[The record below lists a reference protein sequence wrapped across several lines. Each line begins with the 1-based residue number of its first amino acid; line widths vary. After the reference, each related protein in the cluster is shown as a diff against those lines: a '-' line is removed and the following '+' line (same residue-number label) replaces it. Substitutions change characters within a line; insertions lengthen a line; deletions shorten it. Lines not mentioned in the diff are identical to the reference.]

1 MKALFYE
8 VQAGKTAYTRTL
20 VCKETGV
27 TVTVLIPIEVAEK
40 EEIIDRVS
48 QAIAT
53 VDCFRIQTE
62 EGGKK
67 K

>member
-1 MKALFYE
+1 MKPLFYE

-27 TVTVLIPIEVAEK
+27 TVTILIPVEVPEK
-40 EEIIDRVS
+40 EAIINRVS

-53 VDCFRIQTE
+53 VDCFTIKTE
-62 EGGKK
+62 EGGKGK
-67 K
+67 